1 MLAEPPAEAARLLFL
16 PRSGSRGIGEYVR
29 CLTLAQAFVATHP
42 DARVW
47 FAVRDTLP
55 RLSGDVFER
64 LPLPRDAAQHERLD
78 AIFRALRPHL
88 FVTNNR
94 GRQRELEL
102 ARARGAGVVA
112 IFSTGRRSRARRLD
126 VLRSV
131 DQLWIVP
138 GEGRAGARAPSRL
151 ARLVSG
157 CPHCEIVETLH
168 PLPDAVRADALRRR
182 LGLDAEPYLLFV
194 AGGGGWDLAGR
205 PAGEVFAEAAACV
218 AQHGVRA
225 VVVTGPLH
233 PGEVAAPEGVTL
245 LGEVEPSAMV
255 DLVAGAAGV
264 VSAGG
269 GLLQWVLALGR
280 PCVTTPM
287 PCEDQRQRTAA
298 CRAQDTAWVVDGTPS
313 ALADAALALWRDA
326 SRRDALVRRLAEV
339 GPRNGLPR
347 CIALLEQLLARRRRA
362 ASPAGRQAAGASG

>member
-1 MLAEPPAEAARLLFL
+1 VLQPDARALVDPLPEAARLLFL
-16 PRSGSRGIGEYVR
+16 PRSGTRGIGEYVR
-29 CLTLAQAFVATHP
+29 CLTLAQAFVAAHP
-42 DARVW
+42 AARVW
-47 FAVRDTLP
+47 FAVRDALP
-55 RLSGDVFER
+55 RLSGDTFER
-64 LPLPRDAAQHERLD
+64 LPLPRDAAQRERLD
-78 AIFRALRPHL
+78 AILRELRPHL

-94 GRQRELEL
+94 GRQRELEQ

-157 CPHCEIVETLH
+157 RPHCEIVETLH
-168 PLPDAVRADALRRR
+168 PLPDAVRAEALRRR
-182 LGLDAEPYLLFV
+182 LGLEGEPYLLFA
-194 AGGGGWDLAGR
+194 AGGGGWHLDGQ
-205 PAGEVFAEAAACV
+205 PAAEVFAAAAARV
-218 AQHGVRA
+218 AREGARA
-225 VVVTGPLH
+225 VVIAGPLH
-233 PGEVAAPEGVTL
+233 AGAVAAPAGVTA

-255 DLVAGAAGV
+255 DLVAGATGV

-269 GLLQWVLALGR
+269 GLLQWVLSLGR

-298 CRAQDTAWVVDGTPS
+298 CRAQGTAWVVDGTAS
-313 ALADAALALWRDA
+313 ALADGALSLWRDA
-326 SRRDALVRRLAEV
+326 PRRDALVRRLAEV
-339 GPRNGLPR
+339 GPHNALPR
-347 CIALLEQLLARRRRA
+347 CVALLEQLLCARR
-362 ASPAGRQAAGASG
+362 GGADAC